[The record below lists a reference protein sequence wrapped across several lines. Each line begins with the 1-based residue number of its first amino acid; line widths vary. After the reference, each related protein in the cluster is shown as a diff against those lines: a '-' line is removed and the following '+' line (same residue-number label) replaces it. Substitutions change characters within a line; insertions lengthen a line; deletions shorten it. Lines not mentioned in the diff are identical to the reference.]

1 MIIGLGVDII
11 EVERVRAIFER
22 YGLKFV
28 KKILGRQE
36 NKYFS
41 EMYNNHSPQSR
52 ELLIAFLAK
61 RFAAKEAVSKA
72 LGTGIKNGVNWKN
85 IEIVNRQSGKP
96 IIYLYGK
103 AQDKLLELTPKNML
117 SEIHI
122 SITDEKELAQALAVI
137 DAEKE
142 R

>member
-1 MIIGLGVDII
+1 MIIGIGTDICI
-11 EVERVRAIFER
+11 IARIRNILEKYGEKFKTRCFTQNER
-22 YGLKFV
+22 
-28 KKILGRQE
+28 KKCDSTK
-36 NKYFS
+36 N
-41 EMYNNHSPQSR
+41 
-52 ELLIAFLAK
+52 IAACYAK